1 MKATFSGMLNGVDWQ
16 IVTAVSDG
24 RIAFIFRVKE
34 KRCLSLKVKN
44 PVSPYIILPSS
55 VVF

>member
-1 MKATFSGMLNGVDWQ
+1 MKVKSSGMLNRVDWQ
-16 IVTAVSDG
+16 IVTAVSEG

-44 PVSPYIILPSS
+44 PAYPYILLPSS